1 MSQSASQDVSSE
13 EERGGASV
21 FDDDS
26 SEEEEFQSDEVP
38 LGRPSRGKRG
48 PPPDVEVDLEEFKR
62 FCAMLGDD
70 RCVNAQ
76 LAEHFGCTVA
86 RVKHLKRQH
95 GLSRVHHTASVPS
108 HVTFEW
114 LQKRWTSEE
123 YVKPLHRMHHVADAR
138 KILAMELGVSERAL
152 EIHMKTVGFNCMN
165 PFTDEEVG
173 ACLRLILLSAWC
185 CKIGVGFAET
195 RLRQKYGMVVRRR
208 QISRV
213 LKDLDPEGVR
223 RRTRKGRKK
232 KGAYNVKG
240 PRSLYHLDAHEKL
253 AKVWGESPSYPVS
266 VCVCVC
272 VCVCMVFRFLP
283 PDRIVMG

>member
-1 MSQSASQDVSSE
+1 M
-13 EERGGASV
+13 

-26 SEEEEFQSDEVP
+26 SEEEDAALHSDEA
-38 LGRPSRGKRG
+38 LSEMGDRPSGGKRG
-48 PPPDVEVDLEEFKR
+48 PPPEVEVDLEEFKR

-70 RCVNAQ
+70 RPTNAQ
-76 LAEHFGCTVA
+76 LAEQFGCMVA

-95 GLSRVHHTASVPS
+95 GLTRVQQTEQVPS
-108 HVTFEW
+108 HVTFKW
-114 LQKRWTSEE
+114 LQDRWTSEE
-123 YVKPLHRMHHVADAR
+123 YAKPLHRMLRVADAR
-138 KILAMELGVSERAL
+138 KMLAMELGVSDRAL
-152 EIHMKTVGFNCMN
+152 EVHMKTVGFNCMN
-165 PFTDEEVG
+165 PYTDEEVG
-173 ACLRLILLSAWC
+173 ACLRFILLSAWC

-195 RLRQKYGMVVRRR
+195 RLRQKFGMVVRRR

-253 AKVWGESPSYPVS
+253 AKLWGASPQVS
-266 VCVCVC
+266 FVCVCVCVFVCVCVC
-272 VCVCMVFRFLP
+272 VCV
-283 PDRIVMG
+283 